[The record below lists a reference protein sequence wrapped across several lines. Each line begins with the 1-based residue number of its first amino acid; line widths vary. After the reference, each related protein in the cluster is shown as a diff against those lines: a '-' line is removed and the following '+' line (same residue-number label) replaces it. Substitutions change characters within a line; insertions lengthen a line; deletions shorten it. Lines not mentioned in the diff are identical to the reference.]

1 MTRAQDVANGQAQSL
16 IQLVTDA
23 IVDTRLNVVA

>member
-1 MTRAQDVANGQAQSL
+1 MTRAQDVAHAQAQSL

-23 IVDTRLNVVA
+23 IVDNRLNVVA